1 MKEKTSY
8 EWEDIFRKA
17 DLVYSRLKHFEDV
30 PKDEQAWANDYLQE
44 VTWGNGVTSAVVRPP
59 LHFKSYEQR
68 ETVSLGGIGQH
79 TDEVLKEYGFTQE
92 IIDTMRTNKEII

>member
-1 MKEKTSY
+1 M
-8 EWEDIFRKA
+8 
-17 DLVYSRLKHFEDV
+17 

-44 VTWGNGVTSAVVRPP
+44 VTWGNGVTNAVVRPP

-92 IIDTMRTNKEII
+92 AIDTMRANKEII

>member
-1 MKEKTSY
+1 MASPTPS
-8 EWEDIFRKA
+8 F
-17 DLVYSRLKHFEDV
+17 V
-30 PKDEQAWANDYLQE
+30 
-44 VTWGNGVTSAVVRPP
+44 

-92 IIDTMRTNKEII
+92 IIDTMRTNKEIV